1 MNNAVEATI
10 NKHRLALLARNSAED
25 DGPDYDAAMKAELD
39 TLKELVETP
48 CGSDPV
54 FFQKIEYLDDY
65 ISTLDQLDDE
75 FCCVTDAVS
84 AYLVERGVRA
94 AA

>member
-1 MNNAVEATI
+1 MNVVEAAI
-10 NKHRLALLARNSAED
+10 NKHRLALLAMDNIKGW
-25 DGPDYDAAMKAELD
+25 GPDYDAAVKAAFEALQQ
-39 TLKELVETP
+39 LVGAP

-75 FCCVTDAVS
+75 FCCVTDAVA
-84 AYLVERGVRA
+84 AYLAEREIREA
-94 AA
+94 A